1 MQTTIQ
7 DITIQLVDDTV
18 MIRDAKTN
26 NLLRAKTFK
35 AHEAMDKYKELIQ
48 IYQKKVAK

>member
-7 DITIQLVDDTV
+7 DIIIQLVDDTV

-26 NLLRAKTFK
+26 DLLRAKTFK
-35 AHEAMDKYKELIQ
+35 PFEAMDKYKELIK